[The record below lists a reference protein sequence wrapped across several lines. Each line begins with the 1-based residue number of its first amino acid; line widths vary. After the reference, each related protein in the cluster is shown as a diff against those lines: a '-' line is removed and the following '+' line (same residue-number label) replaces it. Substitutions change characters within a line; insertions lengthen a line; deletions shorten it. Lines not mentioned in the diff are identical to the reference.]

1 MCRILVVCSVILW
14 MWAADP
20 LSADAEQR
28 VLTLAGTG
36 TAGLS
41 GDGGPAQRAA
51 VGGPFGVAFGPDR
64 GLHICE
70 ITSHVIRRIDP
81 RTGII
86 TTVAGNGRAG
96 YSGDGGAARKA
107 SLNEPYEV
115 RFDAR
120 GNMYFVE
127 MKNHIVRR
135 VDARSGVISTVAG
148 TGQRGFSGDGGPAT
162 QARLS
167 VPHSITLDD
176 QHQLYICDIGNHRI
190 RRVDLKTGII
200 STFCGTG
207 ERRPTPNGAPLKGTP
222 LNGPRALD
230 FDGHGSLLL
239 ALREGNAV
247 YRIDL
252 AKQTIHHVA
261 GTGQKG
267 YSGDGG
273 PALQA
278 RLSGP
283 KGIAVAG
290 NGDVYLADTESHTV
304 RVIRKATGI
313 METVIGDGRLGDG
326 PDGAPRHC
334 RLARPH
340 GVFVDDQSNVY
351 VGDSSNH
358 RVRMLAVGAEPR
370 PRAVQ
375 VQWKRIQ
382 LDAAFRSEGV
392 AAADVNHDGAVDVL
406 AGDVWYA
413 APKWTMHEIRKP
425 GAFVAGKG
433 YSNSFANFAYD
444 VNRDGWDDFILI
456 GFPGDPFHWYENPRN
471 KPGHWKQHLIWHSA
485 CNESPEFEDL
495 TGDGIPELILGSQPE
510 RQMGFIGLPAKA
522 AIQQKWQFHAV
533 SAPGDPKTNG
543 TFKYYL
549 GLGVGDVNNDGRKDV
564 LIPNGWWKAP
574 ANRRSG
580 TWKFHPYVLS
590 ETGAGNALKAAN
602 IHLEDLHLDG
612 DQDLLLS
619 SAHTYGVWWF
629 ENIGGNAQ
637 PAFKYHL
644 IDKSYSQT
652 HALEMV
658 DVDGDGDRDL
668 VTGKRFFAHNGSD
681 PGGKDAVV
689 MFWYEVRRTPG
700 QQPEFIPHE
709 IVAGRDTGIGT
720 QFEIRDMN
728 ADGRPDIVLS
738 NKKGVN
744 LLIQQRR

>member
-1 MCRILVVCSVILW
+1 MRSTLMLCSLVLCVTVGLR
-14 MWAADP
+14 D
-20 LSADAEQR
+20 R
-28 VLTLAGTG
+28 VLAAERVVTLAGTG
-36 TAGLS
+36 VSGWT
-41 GDGGPAQRAA
+41 GDGGPAKAA
-51 VGGPFGVAFGPDR
+51 TVGGPFGVAVGPDR
-64 GLHICE
+64 ALYICE
-70 ITSHVIRRIDP
+70 IFSHVIRRIDP
-81 RTGII
+81 DDGKI
-86 TTVAGNGRAG
+86 TTVVGNGRGG
-96 YSGDGGAARKA
+96 YSGDGGPAREA

-115 RFDAR
+115 RFDQQ
-120 GNMYFVE
+120 GNMFFVE
-127 MKNHIVRR
+127 MRNHIVRR
-135 VDARSGVISTVAG
+135 VDAKTGRISTVAG
-148 TGQRGFSGDGGPAT
+148 TGKRGFSGDGGPAV
-162 QARLS
+162 QAQLS

-176 QHQLYICDIGNHRI
+176 QQQLYICDIGNHRI
-190 RRVDLKTGII
+190 RRVDLKTGMI
-200 STFCGTG
+200 TTMCGTG
-207 ERRPTPNGAPLKGTP
+207 KRLPTPDGAKLAGTP

-230 FDGHGSLLL
+230 FDGRGNLLL

-252 AKQTIHHVA
+252 AKQTIHHLA

-283 KGIAVAG
+283 KGIAVAK

-304 RVIRKATGI
+304 RVIRKKNGI
-313 METVIGDGRLGDG
+313 IETLIGDGRLGDG

-340 GVFVDDQSNVY
+340 GVFVDGKGNVY

-358 RVRMLAVGAEPR
+358 RVRMLVVTDEPKSK
-370 PRAVQ
+370 PVN
-375 VQWKRIQ
+375 VSWKRIQ

-392 AAADVNHDGAVDVL
+392 AAADVNHDGAMDVL

-425 GAFVAGKG
+425 GKFVAGKG
-433 YSNSFANFAYD
+433 YSNSFCNFAYD
-444 VNRDGWDDFILI
+444 VNRDGWDDLILI
-456 GFPGDPFHWYENPRN
+456 GFPGAPFHWYENPRN
-471 KPGHWKQHLIWHSA
+471 APGHWKQHEIWHSI
-485 CNESPEFEDL
+485 CNESPEFEDV
-495 TGDGIPELILGSQPE
+495 TGDGQPELVFGSQPE
-510 RQMGFIGLPAKA
+510 RQMGFIGLPPVATVK
-522 AIQQKWQFHAV
+522 QKWPFHAV
-533 SAPGDPKTNG
+533 SQPGDPRKNG
-543 TFKYYL
+543 TFKYYH
-549 GLGVGDVNNDGRKDV
+549 GLGVGDLNNDGRKDI
-564 LIPNGWWKAP
+564 LIPNGWWMAP
-574 ANRRSG
+574 VDRRSG

-590 ETGAGNALKAAN
+590 ETGAGNALSAAN
-602 IHLEDLHLDG
+602 IHVEDLDLDG

-689 MFWYEVRRTPG
+689 MYWYEVRRTRG

-709 IVAGRDTGIGT
+709 IVAGRDTGVGT

-728 ADGRPDIVLS
+728 ADGHPDIVLS

-744 LLIQQRR
+744 LLIQQRH